1 MALLRFLVIAFM
13 IYLGFRLIV
22 RYLLPL
28 FGHYVVRKASERV
41 TEQMTRQQQGRKV
54 YQDNNMT
61 IRKSDRSGKNASGT
75 DEEYVDFQEID

>member
-28 FGHYVVRKASERV
+28 FGHYVVRKASEQV
-41 TEQMTRQQQGRKV
+41 TEQMTRQQQGRKI
-54 YQDNNMT
+54 YQDGNMT
-61 IRKSDRSGKNASGT
+61 IRKSDQRNKNANGA
-75 DEEYVDFQEID
+75 DEEYIDFQEID